1 MLISSHGQSL
11 SRTRLAMKIANER
24 RVEELKQ
31 LKVALATFA
40 LQLDAFEMRTHEVL
54 LAAGR
59 PLTKDPLVDG
69 GRADHE
75 KRGPFER

>member
-1 MLISSHGQSL
+1 
-11 SRTRLAMKIANER
+11 MKIANER

-40 LQLDAFEMRTHEVL
+40 LQLDAFEIRTQEVL

-59 PLTKDPLVDG
+59 PLTQDSLVDG
-69 GRADHE
+69 GPADHE